1 MPNVPLFC
9 KRLMAGALL
18 LACFLPGLGIA
29 GCGWL
34 TDGALRELTWAP
46 SARPAEADQ
55 TPESTRPRP
64 PSPDAESS
72 GDRAVLSRRTD
83 TAGHSVWIRAIPSS
97 QDASAEAGCRWR
109 YPALEELIARPPDQL
124 SVGTRRPDWHRYL
137 ADADP
142 VVAGNAAIALAR
154 SGDARGAERLADV
167 VRTTNA
173 TLPMRCATVEA
184 LAGLQGPS
192 VVALLRQL
200 LDQYGR
206 LTPEP
211 ATTYQA
217 DLHVELIRGLAR
229 HVDPADDRRFV
240 AALRSRS
247 ANVRLE
253 ALRAW
258 ADGRRGE
265 LPGEAADLRGD
276 TDRDV
281 RAAAIRT
288 LARRR
293 HPEAQKCAIA
303 ALQDCELTVRTAA
316 VASLGELGGSQSRA
330 ALARLLK
337 DQPEAIRAAAV
348 SALAQLGAEQ
358 EVLGAAGDRSWRVR
372 LNVAQALAPDAQ
384 GRAAVAAR
392 QLLQD
397 PSAAVQRQVVLALAK
412 WPLPQAGP
420 IRLEAMGSRSLLTR
434 ETAAGQLAARWPPA
448 AEFSLEAPP
457 EPRLGALE
465 ELEERFR
472 EQFGLGQRAAP
483 TEAAA
488 DGPPAATITPQ
499 TVDQIATLDRLASSD
514 VSERREAAGQLAQLA
529 RQRSLD
535 PLATARLAELIVAE
549 PDELV
554 WQSVLTAVADD
565 ASEPCIRLAYAAISH
580 PSAEVRR
587 RACEHLAA
595 HPSPDHAKV
604 LAPTLE
610 DRNEAVVRAA
620 VRALGAAGRLD
631 DTQPLQRVLRSTN
644 EYLRLEAAVALVRL
658 VDPAGYRLGATAL
671 EQLACSADPKVR
683 CQVAVAMGETAQ
695 PTFVPILIRLLDDRP
710 AVCRAALEGLPKT
723 VGHDVSASEDGPPAG
738 TSQRVRRWKQWFD
751 RRQGLA
757 TGGAAAEST

>member
-1 MPNVPLFC
+1 MPLLC
-9 KRLMAGALL
+9 KRLMAGVLL
-18 LACFLPGLGIA
+18 PVCLLPVLGIA

-34 TDGALRELTWAP
+34 TDGALRELSWAP

-55 TPESTRPRP
+55 TLESTRPQP
-64 PSPDAESS
+64 PSPNAESS
-72 GDRAVLSRRTD
+72 GDRAVLSRSAD
-83 TAGHSVWIRAIPSS
+83 AAGRSVWIRAVPSS
-97 QDASAEAGCRWR
+97 QGDSAEAGRRWR
-109 YPALEELIARPPDQL
+109 YPALEELIARPPDQS
-124 SVGTRRPDWHRYL
+124 SVGARRPNWHRYL

-142 VVAGNAAIALAR
+142 VVAGNAAIALAQC
-154 SGDARGAERLADV
+154 GDGRGAERLAEV

-173 TLPMRCATVEA
+173 TQPMRCAAVEA

-192 VVALLRQL
+192 VVALLRGL

-211 ATTYQA
+211 GTMYHA
-217 DLHVELIRGLAR
+217 DLHAELIRGLAR
-229 HVDPADDRRFV
+229 HVDPADDPRFV

-265 LPGEAADLRGD
+265 LPSEAADLRGD

-293 HPEAQKCAIA
+293 HPAAQKYVIA
-303 ALQDCELTVRTAA
+303 ALQDHDLTVRTAA
-316 VASLGELGGSQSRA
+316 IAALGELGGSQSQA
-330 ALARLLK
+330 ALASLLK
-337 DQPEAIRAAAV
+337 DQPEVIRAAAV

-372 LNVAQALAPDAQ
+372 LNVAQALAGDAQ
-384 GRAAVAAR
+384 GNAAAAAR

-420 IRLEAMGSRSLLTR
+420 ILLEAMGSRSLITR

-448 AEFSLEAPP
+448 AEFPLEGPP
-457 EPRLGALE
+457 QRRLGVLE
-465 ELEERFR
+465 ELQRRFR
-472 EQFGLGQRAAP
+472 EQFGLGQWVAP
-483 TEAAA
+483 TGAAA
-488 DGPPAATITPQ
+488 GGPPAATITPQ
-499 TVDQIATLDRLASSD
+499 TVDQVAALDRLASSD

-529 RQRSLD
+529 RQRPLG
-535 PLATARLAELIVAE
+535 PLATARLAELVVAE

-554 WQSVLTAVADD
+554 WESVLTTVADD
-565 ASEPCIRLAYAAISH
+565 ASEPSVRLAYAAISH
-580 PSAEVRR
+580 PSAEIRR
-587 RACEHLAA
+587 RACDHLAA
-595 HPSPDHAKV
+595 HPSPGHAKV
-604 LAPTLE
+604 LVPTLE

-631 DTQPLQRVLRSTN
+631 DVQPLRRVLRTTN

-658 VDPAGYRLGATAL
+658 GDPAGPAAL
-671 EQLACSADPKVR
+671 ERLAYSADPKVR
-683 CQVAVAMGETAQ
+683 CQVALAMGETAQ

-751 RRQGLA
+751 RRQDLA
-757 TGGAAAEST
+757 AGGVSAEST